1 MATSDFLDF
10 QQFRGPTTVSGVWQ
24 LASGR
29 ALSLQPRASGVVRIA
44 QGQVWATFDGP
55 HCGAGNQ
62 SGDHV
67 LQAGMQLT
75 IPAGRRLVLEPFER
89 ASPQAVLFD
98 WVPDASRVNSRA
110 VCNAPGVAQ
119 ALQDLAMASRMMGDA
134 VMRLCAGLAR
144 YGWPGRWMGSRW
156 DGGAAPECGRA

>member
-1 MATSDFLDF
+1 MASSNFLEF
-10 QQFRGPTTVSGVWQ
+10 QQSRGPATVSGVWQ

-29 ALSLQPRASGVVRIA
+29 ALSLQPRASGVLRIA

-75 IPAGRRLVLEPFER
+75 VPAGQRLVLEPFER

-98 WVPDASRVNSRA
+98 WVPDASRVTSGA
-110 VCNAPGVAQ
+110 VRSAPAVGK

-134 VMRLCAGLAR
+134 VVRLCAGLAVE
-144 YGWPGRWMGSRW
+144 GWHLVSGQRAVQARP
-156 DGGAAPECGRA
+156 CG